1 MTMHERAVD
10 AAMEIECKKDRLAQN
25 QDGTWKLTLTVAP
38 DGLPDAVM
46 KASPGIRYRAFFVE
60 VDDQE
65 EPVKH
70 APAPSERPRE
80 RFVDKRLSAQAGIRC
95 ADPRF
100 WKFIYEYDQSLYE
113 GIDANGDVEAAAEF
127 VRQYCGVDSRRDL
140 DNFTAAGGTWTGLNA
155 EFEEWSGQVAE
166 AR

>member
-46 KASPGIRYRAFFVE
+46 KAPPGVRYRAFFVE

-70 APAPSERPRE
+70 APAPSEKPKK
-80 RFVDKRLSAQAGIRC
+80 RFHELPLSQQAALRCQDEGFWNFIIAIHPHYWADQGDKEKSAIAAVYRWSGISSRAELDHDTEAGR
-95 ADPRF
+95 
-100 WKFIYEYDQSLYE
+100 
-113 GIDANGDVEAAAEF
+113 
-127 VRQYCGVDSRRDL
+127 
-140 DNFTAAGGTWTGLNA
+140 TWSVLNA
-155 EFEEWSGQVAE
+155 AYEEYAGLAPQS
-166 AR
+166 R